1 MYTNKGGRG
10 KEKRGGRGFSLT
22 EAADRAGR
30 AVTADVT
37 VEAALVAA
45 LGLAGLRAVLVI
57 LADGLE

>member
-1 MYTNKGGRG
+1 MDWSGG
-10 KEKRGGRGFSLT
+10 LP
-22 EAADRAGR
+22 DRAGR